1 MTEPAAPPPV
11 PMSATAVGGGLVA
24 GAAAGLFG
32 VGGGVL
38 LVPLLVLLL
47 KRSQHV
53 AHATSLVAI
62 TLAAITGTARFA
74 LDGSVAWA
82 GGAAVAVGAIAGAR
96 FGARFLPKLSE
107 SGLRRLFAVAL
118 LVLAARFLL
127 VGASG
132 EAALAGDVTPALSPL
147 MLTLHVIGGLAAGM
161 TSAVLGV
168 GGGIIMVPL
177 LVLGFGYGQHIAEGT
192 SLAVI
197 IPTAMTG
204 AWAHHR
210 NGYTDWTIGAQLG
223 LSSVLGSLAGA
234 SLALSLD
241 PVTLGR
247 LYGGLQLVVAML
259 MLRPTP
265 APDAPETID
274 PEAVD
279 GGAAPAAVDET

>member
-1 MTEPAAPPPV
+1 MTDPAAPERV
-11 PMSATAVGGGLVA
+11 PMSVAAVGGGFVA
-24 GAAAGLFG
+24 GTAAGLFG

-38 LVPLLVLLL
+38 LVPLLVLVL

-62 TLAAITGTARFA
+62 TLAAVTGAGRFA

-82 GGAAVAVGAIAGAR
+82 GGAAVAVGAVAGAR
-96 FGARFLPKLSE
+96 LGARFLPKVSE
-107 SGLRRLFAVAL
+107 GRLRRLFAVAL
-118 LVLAARFLL
+118 LLLALRFLL

-132 EAALAGDVTPALSPL
+132 EAAIAGDVTPALGPL
-147 MLTLHVIGGLAAGM
+147 MLTLHVVGGLAAGV

-210 NGYTDWTIGAQLG
+210 NGYTDWPVGIQLG

-247 LYGGLQLVVAML
+247 LYGVLQLAVGLL
-259 MLRPTP
+259 MLRRTP
-265 APDAPETID
+265 APDAPEV
-274 PEAVD
+274 EA
-279 GGAAPAAVDET
+279 P